1 MAYEAFG
8 KGIAL
13 GGLRD
18 EYEIKI
24 LVCYLLNIVGPQLS
38 MQQINEVFQQDGL
51 VNYFDYAKAVADLK
65 KTKHICPVNT
75 EGDER
80 FELTELGKS
89 TVQTLERSLPRSVRD
104 KVVKSAMKMMARIKR
119 EAENKVEIRK
129 VSDGY
134 IANLRILDIGSD
146 LLEVNLFVPDQMQAE
161 IIQKNFLRDPQ
172 LLYKGVI
179 ALLTGD
185 LRAVGELMPTEENL
199 YEDD

>member
-13 GGLRD
+13 GGLQD

-24 LVCYLLNIVGPQLS
+24 LICYLLNIVGPQLS

-65 KTKHICPVNT
+65 KTGHIHRVNS

-80 FELTELGKS
+80 FELTELGKN
-89 TVQTLERSLPRSVRD
+89 TAQMLERSLPRSIRD
-104 KVVKSAMKMMARIKR
+104 KVVKSAMKMVARIKR

-146 LLEVNLFVPDQMQAE
+146 LLEINLFVPDQMQAE

-185 LRAVGELMPTEENL
+185 LRAVGDLVPSEEDL
-199 YEDD
+199 YEDE